1 MINVMRQVLGC
12 FTLRFRSLSV
22 ILMMILISTTSSQSA
37 FAWRTPGCLCYATFI
52 SGMVGTSIGILGGL
66 VGGAALWSV
75 PIASALGHQEVA
87 LYVAAASCGTCSV
100 CSPTFVLTS
109 SLCPRSLDPS
119 RISHGDAIA
128 PPALEIP
135 SNPEIPIVSNID
147 LNKFKGKTIYR
158 YPSAK
163 AAKFVKVVAHV
174 PEAEL
179 GENREWEGIAQN
191 LYKQWTCLGKQGAN
205 SDQHME
211 YSKARKAVCSK
222 ECSSKAIEELSEK
235 CQEDGTCYACG
246 KDLSAI
252 KPLVSFHFVKKRKGN
267 RPEGFS
273 HASKR

>member
-135 SNPEIPIVSNID
+135 SNPEIPIVSNIY
-147 LNKFKGKTIYR
+147 LNKFK
-158 YPSAK
+158 
-163 AAKFVKVVAHV
+163 
-174 PEAEL
+174 
-179 GENREWEGIAQN
+179 
-191 LYKQWTCLGKQGAN
+191 
-205 SDQHME
+205 
-211 YSKARKAVCSK
+211 
-222 ECSSKAIEELSEK
+222 
-235 CQEDGTCYACG
+235 
-246 KDLSAI
+246 
-252 KPLVSFHFVKKRKGN
+252 
-267 RPEGFS
+267 
-273 HASKR
+273 